1 MTDLAPFEP
10 SDLDALADD
19 ISEGTLDDAAA
30 ERAMRALCAIDR
42 ELARWQQLHDT
53 ERRRL
58 DAWLEEVSN
67 PLLGRREFFERC
79 LEGYTRANHERTGA
93 KSVKLPS
100 GRAALRETPPKVEA
114 VGDPIPEVHGDM
126 VRTTLAFDKNRVKER
141 TTWGKVLEDEEAP
154 PGCKAWSVVDKATGE
169 TVPNLIYYLRDEP
182 SFSVKPAT
190 S

>member
-53 ERRRL
+53 ERQRL

-79 LEGYTRANHERTGA
+79 LEGFTRANHERTGA

-100 GRAALRETPPKVEA
+100 GTAALRKTPDRVEV
-114 VGDPIPEVHGDM
+114 VGDAEPPERFARVS
-126 VRTTLAFDKNRVKER
+126 VSWDKNRTKED
-141 TTWGKVLEDEEAP
+141 TNPGPVAEDYEAP
-154 PGCKAWSVVDKATGE
+154 EGYVAHVAVDHTGAVVDGVVWLLRTDPVF
-169 TVPNLIYYLRDEP
+169 TVRPR
-182 SFSVKPAT
+182 SQA
-190 S
+190 